1 MRIAPY
7 CRVSTDKTDQLNSL
21 EMQKKFYGEFAE
33 RNNHEIVHMYADEGI
48 SGTQMRKRPEFMR
61 LMRDARLGKFDMVVT
76 KDISRMARNVVDF
89 LQSIRELKAI
99 GIPVVFV
106 NTNLSTEDGELVLT
120 MLAMV
125 AQQESENTSKRIK
138 FSKSLNAEKGRV
150 PNIIFGYDKTIGD
163 YFNLNINT
171 FEANVVRRI
180 YQMYINEEYGASKIA
195 KILNEENIK
204 TKRGCRW
211 TQNGICRI
219 LTNKMYCG
227 IIINGKEEVKD
238 FLTGDRIDKPE
249 EEWKVVERPDLAIVD
264 MNTFEI
270 AQKKMEINKQK
281 FSQGQR
287 KDCKHVFSTLLKCA
301 DCGHFFRQAKR
312 KVKSGYK
319 YTWVCCGRNIN
330 GADFCNNKT
339 VIDEGELLESIK
351 KYLTSLIEDKQKVIK
366 KIIKDFNK
374 NYEPMHQNLK
384 TEKEIAKEIEKLKK
398 SRQRYVDMYDNEV
411 ISMEDLKEKTESTN
425 AEIKKLEEKIK
436 MVRFGITQADKLEYG
451 LTDTFK
457 SIGDILSTAEITNEI
472 LKRVIDRIEV
482 AEDGHIDIYLRLLA
496 DIGLDEKYQCS
507 SIST

>member
-180 YQMYINEEYGASKIA
+180 YQM
-195 KILNEENIK
+195 
-204 TKRGCRW
+204 
-211 TQNGICRI
+211 
-219 LTNKMYCG
+219 
-227 IIINGKEEVKD
+227 
-238 FLTGDRIDKPE
+238 
-249 EEWKVVERPDLAIVD
+249 
-264 MNTFEI
+264 
-270 AQKKMEINKQK
+270 
-281 FSQGQR
+281 
-287 KDCKHVFSTLLKCA
+287 
-301 DCGHFFRQAKR
+301 
-312 KVKSGYK
+312 
-319 YTWVCCGRNIN
+319 
-330 GADFCNNKT
+330 
-339 VIDEGELLESIK
+339 
-351 KYLTSLIEDKQKVIK
+351 
-366 KIIKDFNK
+366 
-374 NYEPMHQNLK
+374 
-384 TEKEIAKEIEKLKK
+384 
-398 SRQRYVDMYDNEV
+398 
-411 ISMEDLKEKTESTN
+411 
-425 AEIKKLEEKIK
+425 
-436 MVRFGITQADKLEYG
+436 
-451 LTDTFK
+451 
-457 SIGDILSTAEITNEI
+457 
-472 LKRVIDRIEV
+472 
-482 AEDGHIDIYLRLLA
+482 
-496 DIGLDEKYQCS
+496 
-507 SIST
+507 